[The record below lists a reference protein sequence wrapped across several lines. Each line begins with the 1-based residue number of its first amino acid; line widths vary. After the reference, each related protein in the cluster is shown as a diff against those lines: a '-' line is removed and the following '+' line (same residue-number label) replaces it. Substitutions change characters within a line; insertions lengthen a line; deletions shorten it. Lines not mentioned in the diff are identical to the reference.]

1 MHKDKTLHIIL
12 GSLDPAMYSLLVIAF
27 PNKKTHGISTHIEN
41 TREACTKH
49 SPRVEEELLKLLS
62 VISILLQVFSIQ

>member
-1 MHKDKTLHIIL
+1 MVLA
-12 GSLDPAMYSLLVIAF
+12 SEQDPDLELVSDF
-27 PNKKTHGISTHIEN
+27 DEGPPVLTPIEN

>member
-12 GSLDPAMYSLLVIAF
+12 GSLDLVMYSLLVIAS
-27 PNKKTHGISTHIEN
+27 PNKKTHGISTPIEN

-62 VISILLQVFSIQ
+62 VISILQQVFSIQ

>member
-12 GSLDPAMYSLLVIAF
+12 GSLDLVMYSLLVIAS
-27 PNKKTHGISTHIEN
+27 HGISTPIEN